1 MDLSGKIYKAVAGAA
16 VAFSLLGAPLKGAL
30 AGPVISCDDL
40 NLQKPSVS
48 GLLLGCAAS
57 GISETTLAE
66 LQEKG
71 YPWDVTAIFSE
82 LPEDEK
88 LLARASFIVPG
99 ESYPGIQELGV
110 HLDPRLN
117 QGPGALSVADL
128 LIIYVSWHHDVSL
141 MYELLRIEPDKDQ
154 FGPIARLIYD
164 ATLLAI
170 ARVYGQD
177 WLNSEEDRYVDTQR
191 VIGSLQDS
199 QIPWA
204 RAILALQH
212 LSGGSGVQ
220 DVNLAAELFYETYR
234 DTPFA
239 GKVAARI
246 TAEDSPLEG
255 GFSEEAVATI
265 TKWAAAGNIIAI
277 DSIEEVTDASP
288 NYQSIQPFN
297 FGNQLLIAARYG
309 VPDLQ
314 YEVGADYYY
323 GTGSLGPDMERGEQW
338 LRVAAKNGHELA
350 RDWYIDDLLREGD
363 HEGAFRQSLINAAE
377 GYVYVR
383 TFGFQ
388 LSYLLSKLVY
398 SEEDAY
404 KWQDFLAYQCQNAPI
419 LWEASTACPK
429 RHTDKAFVL
438 LRPHEL
444 PSAETIDIREQGA
457 YELATGQFHAVLLG
471 NSEYESWPSLS
482 TPDEDL
488 LAVETVLREKY
499 GFQTRTVLN
508 GGRRE
513 MLKAIY
519 DVGQEASFG
528 DHVLIY
534 YAGHGVIDRNSDV
547 AYWIPSDGGRDFAPD
562 WVSAQEVMNAF
573 KTIPAKHLLL
583 VADSC
588 YSGKL
593 LRGSAQSAPN
603 ATESVVRRLFQKK
616 ARVALTSGGEEPVE
630 DSASGSKHSVFAQ
643 AFLTSLEENGSP
655 LPASTLYD
663 MVLTHVSAEASQTPQ
678 YSDMRELGHDG
689 GDFIFVPADW

>member
-1 MDLSGKIYKAVAGAA
+1 MELPGNILRLLARGALTC
-16 VAFSLLGAPLKGAL
+16 SLLGLLSLGAL
-30 AGPVISCDDL
+30 AGPALTCDDL
-40 NLQKPSVS
+40 SPQQPTVS

-57 GISETTLAE
+57 GISESTLTE

-71 YPWDVTAIFSE
+71 YPWDVTSIFSE
-82 LPEDEK
+82 LPDDEK
-88 LLARASFIVPG
+88 LLARANFIVPG
-99 ESYPGIQELGV
+99 EAYPDIQELSR
-110 HLDPRLN
+110 HLAPRFAE
-117 QGPGALSVADL
+117 GPGALSVADL
-128 LIIYVSWHHDVSL
+128 MIIYGSWQHDISL
-141 MYELLRIEPDKDQ
+141 FYGLLEVEPDRDQ
-154 FGPIARLIYD
+154 LGPLERLIFD
-164 ATLLAI
+164 ATLIEI
-170 ARVYGQD
+170 AASYEQD
-177 WLNSEEDRYVDTQR
+177 WLNGDERYVDTQE
-191 VIGSLQDS
+191 VIYSLQDA

-204 RAILALQH
+204 KAVLALQH
-212 LSGGSGVQ
+212 LPGGYGIQ
-220 DVNLAAELFYETYR
+220 DVNLASALFYDTYR

-239 GKVAARI
+239 AAVAARI

-255 GFSEEAVATI
+255 GVSEDAVATI
-265 TKWAAAGNIIAI
+265 TKWAAAGNIIAL
-277 DSIEEVTDASP
+277 DSIEEVTDASSEYP
-288 NYQSIQPFN
+288 SIQPFN
-297 FGNQLLIAARYG
+297 YGNQILIAARYG
-309 VPDLQ
+309 VPHLQ
-314 YEVGADYYY
+314 AEVGWDYYY
-323 GTGSLGPDMERGEQW
+323 GTGSLGADVERGEGW
-338 LRVAAKNGHELA
+338 LRLAARGGDELS
-350 RDWYIDDLLREGD
+350 RDWYIDDLLQEGD
-363 HEGAFRQSLINAAE
+363 YEGAFRQSLINSAE
-377 GYVYVR
+377 GYIYVR

-388 LSYLLSKLVY
+388 LAYMLSKLVY

-404 KWQDFLAYQCQNAPI
+404 KWQDFLAHQCQNAPI
-419 LWEASTACPK
+419 SWEATTKCPR

-438 LRPHEL
+438 LQPPEL
-444 PSAETIDIREQGA
+444 TTATTEDIREQGA

-593 LRGSAQSAPN
+593 LRGSAQSEPN